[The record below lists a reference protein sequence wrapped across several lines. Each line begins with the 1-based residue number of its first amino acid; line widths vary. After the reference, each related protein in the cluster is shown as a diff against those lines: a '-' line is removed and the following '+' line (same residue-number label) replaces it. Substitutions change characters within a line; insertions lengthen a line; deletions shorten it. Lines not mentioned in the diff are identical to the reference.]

1 RDSVTAL
8 VFFKRDKVIFDPLWG
23 MLAVSVNIGPAIDSV
38 ITTGADYNEILDA
51 QTTLYLARLLE
62 LYS

>member
-1 RDSVTAL
+1 VTAL

-23 MLAVSVNIGPAIDSV
+23 MLGVSTYIGPAIDRV
-38 ITTGADYNEILDA
+38 VTQGADYNEVLDA
-51 QTTLYLARLLE
+51 QTTTYQARLLE